1 MFKRKALALVEDLRK
16 EFGEFEVEYNPS
28 TPRRGSFEVVIIQE
42 GKEGS
47 DLFNI
52 VFITVYFVGLGRYGQ
67 QPIRYVF
74 DTDLADTIRIRYDTH
89 VHN

>member
-1 MFKRKALALVEDLRK
+1 MYLHLVFISSKSWQVFKRKALALVEDLRK

-52 VFITVYFVGLGRYGQ
+52 LFIIYYCIFCF
-67 QPIRYVF
+67 I
-74 DTDLADTIRIRYDTH
+74 
-89 VHN
+89 